1 MQYLYFISQAY
12 TSFLITPRRRQIY
25 HRYLLEVRFA
35 TDTSYQ
41 YLLLEVKNVWVTCI
55 TRSKR
60 YYRLLLNVR
69 NTTLSLEVRV
79 AIGYHSSQRCRRS
92 LLEVRVAIGYH
103 SKLEMSRVI
112 TRGQRCHILFQK
124 LEMTSVPT
132 RNKSYHRL
140 ITKSQRCH
148 GLFLEV
154 RDDIG
159 YYKKSEL
166 SQINY

>member
-41 YLLLEVKNVWVTCI
+41 YLLLEVKNVWITCI

-79 AIGYHSSQRCRRS
+79 AIGYQ
-92 LLEVRVAIGYH
+92 
-103 SKLEMSRVI
+103 SKLEMPQVI
-112 TRGQRCHILFQK
+112 TRSQSCHRLSFEVRDVTSYYQR
-124 LEMTSVPT
+124 LEMPQF
-132 RNKSYHRL
+132 
-140 ITKSQRCH
+140 I
-148 GLFLEV
+148 LEV

-159 YYKKSEL
+159 SYKK
-166 SQINY
+166 

>member
-69 NTTLSLEVRV
+69 NTTLSELPQVIIR
-79 AIGYHSSQRCRRS
+79 SQRCHRS

-103 SKLEMSRVI
+103 SKLEMPQVI
-112 TRGQRCHILFQK
+112 TRSQSCHRLSFEVRDVTGYYQR
-124 LEMTSVPT
+124 LEMPQF
-132 RNKSYHRL
+132 
-140 ITKSQRCH
+140 I
-148 GLFLEV
+148 LEV

-159 YYKKSEL
+159 SYKK
-166 SQINY
+166 

>member
-79 AIGYHSSQRCRRS
+79 AM
-92 LLEVRVAIGYH
+92 GYH
-103 SKLEMSRVI
+103 SKLEMPQVI
-112 TRGQRCHILFQK
+112 TRSQSCHRLSFEVRDVTGYYQR
-124 LEMTSVPT
+124 LEMPQF
-132 RNKSYHRL
+132 
-140 ITKSQRCH
+140 I
-148 GLFLEV
+148 LEV

-159 YYKKSEL
+159 SYKK
-166 SQINY
+166 

>member
-35 TDTSYQ
+35 TDTSNQ
-41 YLLLEVKNVWVTCI
+41 YLLLEVKIVWVTCI

-79 AIGYHSSQRCRRS
+79 AIGYHS
-92 LLEVRVAIGYH
+92 
-103 SKLEMSRVI
+103 KLEMSRVI
-112 TRGQRCHILFQK
+112 TRGQRCHSLFQK

-148 GLFLEV
+148 DLFLEV